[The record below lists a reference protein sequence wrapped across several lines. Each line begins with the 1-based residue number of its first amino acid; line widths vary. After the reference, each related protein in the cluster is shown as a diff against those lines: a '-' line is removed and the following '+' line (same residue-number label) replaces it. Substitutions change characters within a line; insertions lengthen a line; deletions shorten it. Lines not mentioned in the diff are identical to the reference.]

1 MVKFSFRIF
10 VLQIISLDPQFY
22 NSITNS
28 TAHRPIRDLLSGQV
42 LNDPELLPGLLHIA
56 MDVNDKNHHKACW
69 ILELVMEA
77 KIEWLDPYLDE
88 FCDTLASYKH
98 EGAIRSISKIC
109 LFAVTKHQKEQFLK
123 PNHIE
128 QITEA
133 CFDWLIDPD
142 GKVAAKAYAMRALY
156 LLGKKEDWIY
166 PELQRILSE
175 DSVKHTAAY
184 KSAAKDIL
192 WRISF

>member
-1 MVKFSFRIF
+1 MNE
-10 VLQIISLDPQFY
+10 QFY
-22 NSITNS
+22 NSIINS

-42 LNDPELLPGLLHIA
+42 LGNPELLPDLLHIA
-56 MDVNDKNHHKACW
+56 FDTKDKSHHKACW

-77 KIEWLDPYLDE
+77 KIEWLIPHLDA
-88 FCDTLASYKH
+88 FCDTLAKYRDES
-98 EGAIRSISKIC
+98 AIRPISKIC
-109 LFAVTKHQKEQFLK
+109 LFAVTKQQKEPFLS
-123 PNHIE
+123 PTHSE

-142 GKVAAKAYAMRALY
+142 GKVAAKAYSMRTLY

-184 KSAAKDIL
+184 KGATKDIL
-192 WRISF
+192 RRIAL

>member
-1 MVKFSFRIF
+1 
-10 VLQIISLDPQFY
+10 LNQQFY
-22 NSITNS
+22 NGILNS

-42 LNDPELLPGLLHIA
+42 LGDPELLPDLLHIA
-56 MDVNDKNHHKACW
+56 FDTKDKSHHKACW

-77 KIEWLDPYLDE
+77 RIKWLTPHLDT
-88 FCDTLASYKH
+88 FCNTLAQYRDES
-98 EGAIRSISKIC
+98 AIRPISKIC
-109 LFAVTKHQKEQFLK
+109 LFTVQRQQKEAFLCSK
-123 PNHIE
+123 HSE

-166 PELQRILSE
+166 PELKRILSE

-184 KSAAKDIL
+184 KAAAKDIL
-192 WRISF
+192 RRITL

>member
-1 MVKFSFRIF
+1 MD
-10 VLQIISLDPQFY
+10 QQFY
-22 NSITNS
+22 NSIVNS

-42 LNDPELLPGLLHIA
+42 LDNPELLPDLLHIA
-56 MDVNDKNHHKACW
+56 FDKKDNSYHKACW

-77 KIEWLDPYLDE
+77 KIEWLAPHLDD
-88 FCDTLASYKH
+88 FCIMLSTYTH

-109 LFAVTKHQKEQFLK
+109 LFAVTRHQKQHLLSAK
-123 PNHIE
+123 HSE

-133 CFDWLIDPD
+133 CFDWLIDPN
-142 GKVAAKAYAMRALY
+142 GKVAAKAYAMRALF
-156 LLGKKEDWIY
+156 LIGKKEDWIY

-184 KSAAKDIL
+184 KGAAKDIL
-192 WRISF
+192 RRITL